1 MALTAPETQFLT
13 LGFDMP
19 AYTTIPNALVA
30 VGAKP
35 FATTVQAFRD
45 NPLAIAEGDPT
56 APVNAFAWH
65 PFDKVTNGDAN
76 TGRIWSFAVNG
87 AVAAVTSPDFVDGWD
102 YGFWFE
108 RVGGS
113 SGSVTNFNANLWR
126 ETTGAYAGVG
136 QIGSVAGTL
145 VYTGFLEI
153 AGTRLVRTAHAIT
166 GPVVSLGAA
175 NAVQAQGVS
184 GSVAV
189 HATAQ
194 KILRCQFTCT
204 AGNITGTGA
213 AIYMLRRRN
222 VAT

>member
-1 MALTAPETQFLT
+1 
-13 LGFDMP
+13 MP
-19 AYTTIPNALVA
+19 AYTTIPDALVA

-45 NPLAIAEGDPT
+45 NLLAVAEGDPT

-65 PFDKVTNGDAN
+65 PFDKVTSGDAN

-113 SGSVTNFNANLWR
+113 SGSLTNFNANLWR

-136 QIGSVAGTL
+136 QISSVGGSQFL
-145 VYTGFLEI
+145 TGFVEI
-153 AGTRLVRTAHAIT
+153 PGTRLVRTMHSVTGTVGSGSIANAIT
-166 GPVVSLGAA
+166 PVAA
-175 NAVQAQGVS
+175 GGTNTF
-184 GSVAV
+184 
-189 HATAQ
+189 HLTAQ

-204 AGNITGTGA
+204 AGNINGTGA